1 MIGYWSTWTDTAT
14 VCILVKRICVNL
26 HLVTLVKI
34 LRLLCILWPYMYGH
48 GRTCTAMAVHVR
60 EFSYM
65 YKLVYIYKYNKANF
79 SIPIHVQLWL
89 VVTID
94 EACTTLLISNDY
106 TILDL
111 AGKISTI
118 HWLELFYIYFKLFIW
133 CLIKRVKWIKTKS
146 TASAT

>member
-34 LRLLCILWPYMYGH
+34 LRLLCILWP
-48 GRTCTAMAVHVR
+48 
-60 EFSYM
+60 YM